1 MIKRRKRRTS
11 TTGKKIVLLAG
22 SLVLCIVTTAFV
34 CDTKMKD
41 EIVSVVN
48 QTLDLNFP
56 VTVPELKE
64 VENLN
69 IVEKFEAIR
78 KKNIDTIGWI
88 RVENT
93 SIDYPIMFKDN
104 SSYLYNDYNGV
115 YNFSGSI
122 FLDESC
128 NGNLENVILLHGHN
142 MKDGTM
148 FGSIKKF
155 LNGSIPKNSTI
166 ELYNGKEILE
176 FEVFS
181 MFYYDVDKM
190 LITTTFRDENSY
202 KDYLQEL
209 ASMGNSNIDPSYSKE
224 VIVMSTCADTSGSG
238 RLAIVAKRK

>member
-1 MIKRRKRRTS
+1 MVRRRKKRKS
-11 TTGKKIVLLAG
+11 TTGKKIVLLTG
-22 SLVLCIVTTAFV
+22 SLVLCVVTTAFV

-155 LNGSIPKNSTI
+155 LNGSIPKDSII
-166 ELYNGKEILE
+166 ELYNGNEILE

-202 KDYLQEL
+202 KDYLKEL
-209 ASMGNSNIDPSYSKE
+209 ASLGNSTIDPNYNKE